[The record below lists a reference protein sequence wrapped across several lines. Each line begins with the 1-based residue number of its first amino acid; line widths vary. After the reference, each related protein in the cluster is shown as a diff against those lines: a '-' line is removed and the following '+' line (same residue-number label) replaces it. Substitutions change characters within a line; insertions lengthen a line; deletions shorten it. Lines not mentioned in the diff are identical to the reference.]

1 MKYLFEVRIRDG
13 YTAEDYAEAWVRA
26 SELIQQ
32 APGARGT
39 RLHRKIDDPKT
50 LIAIASWDSKASRD
64 AMESQPNEE
73 IKQIIQGAA
82 HCCDVIPL
90 GEFEEPEWE
99 VLPPGRSSD

>member
-1 MKYLFEVRIRDG
+1 MKYIFEVRIKDG

-26 SELIQQ
+26 SKLIQQ

-50 LIAIASWDSKASRD
+50 LLAIADWDSKASRD
-64 AMESQPNEE
+64 AMEKQPNEE

-82 HCCDVIPL
+82 HVCEVRPL
-90 GEFEEPEWE
+90 GEFEAPEWE
-99 VLPPGRSSD
+99 VLPPDSANS